1 MEFTQNIVFEVPLWQ
16 MATLLFIM
24 TICLAF
30 GKYMLGLTIAILF
43 IMYWGYVYNFDK
55 FFNQPFEF
63 NYLTLCFILV
73 GGINA
78 ILLLVLFI
86 FTFSLKD

>member
-30 GKYMLGLTIAILF
+30 GKYMLGLMAAILF
-43 IMYWGYVYNFDK
+43 VMYWGYVYNFDK

-63 NYLTLCFILV
+63 NYFTLCFILV

-86 FTFSLKD
+86 LTFSFKD